1 MGTDVINHGRHLRD
15 INVPDVDVCY
25 WPLTAA
31 PVGDARGS
39 FRG

>member
-25 WPLTAA
+25 WPVTASMA
-31 PVGDARGS
+31 NGRRGS
-39 FRG
+39 FVG